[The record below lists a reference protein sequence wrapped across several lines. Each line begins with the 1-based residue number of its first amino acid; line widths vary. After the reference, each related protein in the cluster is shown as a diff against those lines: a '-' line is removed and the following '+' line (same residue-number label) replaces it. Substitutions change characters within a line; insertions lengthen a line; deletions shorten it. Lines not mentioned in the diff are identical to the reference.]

1 MIWNKDFGF
10 LLNILKSSGVMS
22 WRVRNMTV
30 AEIHGTHSHFP
41 WVKLLKVLFSSRLI
55 SNEVSVFVDF
65 QQC

>member
-1 MIWNKDFGF
+1 
-10 LLNILKSSGVMS
+10 
-22 WRVRNMTV
+22 MTV